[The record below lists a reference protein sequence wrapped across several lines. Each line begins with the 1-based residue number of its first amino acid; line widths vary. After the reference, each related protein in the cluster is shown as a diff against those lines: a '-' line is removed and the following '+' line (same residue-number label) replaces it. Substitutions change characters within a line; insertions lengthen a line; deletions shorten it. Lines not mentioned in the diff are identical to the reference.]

1 MIGGTITMDKVYSTK
16 IPVENPYLYIR
27 LFSKDGVSYFSKQTG
42 PYLSKDMIN
51 MVDAPI
57 RILANSLLEK
67 ECRIV
72 TFFAPSYKTKEQ
84 INDLWNKIK
93 REERIIKSGSLRLT
107 GIDGAIVDYA
117 DPSYR
122 TYWPSNEALLESYLQ
137 DCNKSWF
144 VFDVPAE
151 IAGSMKTRKDLF
163 DKKLNNRSV
172 GDYERF
178 TISSDSALTEYDW
191 RRYAQTIMDLLS
203 LEEGAAKQ

>member
-1 MIGGTITMDKVYSTK
+1 MDKVYSTK
-16 IPVENPYLYIR
+16 IPVESPYLYIR

-42 PYLSKDMIN
+42 PYLSKNMIN

-57 RILANSLLEK
+57 RIFANFLLEK
-67 ECRIV
+67 GCRIV
-72 TFFAPSYKTKEQ
+72 TYFAPVHKTKEQ

-107 GIDGAIVDYA
+107 NIDGTTIDYT
-117 DPSYR
+117 DSSYR

-151 IAGSMKTRKDLF
+151 IAGSIKARKDLF
-163 DKKLNNRSV
+163 DKKLNNRSLEN
-172 GDYERF
+172 YERF

-191 RRYAQTIMDLLS
+191 RRYAQMVMDLLS
-203 LEEGAAKQ
+203 LEEGATKQ

>member
-1 MIGGTITMDKVYSTK
+1 MDKTYSTK

-27 LFSKDGVSYFSKQTG
+27 LFSKDGVSYFSKQNG
-42 PYLSKDMIN
+42 LYLSKDMVN
-51 MVDAPI
+51 MVDAPV
-57 RILANSLLEK
+57 RILAHSLLEK
-67 ECRIV
+67 GCRVV
-72 TFFAPSYKTKEQ
+72 TFFAPFHKTKEQ

-107 GIDGAIVDYA
+107 NIDGTIVEYA

-144 VFDVPAE
+144 VFDVPIE
-151 IAGSMKTRKDLF
+151 IAGSIKTRKDLF
-163 DKKLNNRSV
+163 DKKLNSRFV
-172 GDYERF
+172 EGYERF

-203 LEEGAAKQ
+203 LEGAAKQ